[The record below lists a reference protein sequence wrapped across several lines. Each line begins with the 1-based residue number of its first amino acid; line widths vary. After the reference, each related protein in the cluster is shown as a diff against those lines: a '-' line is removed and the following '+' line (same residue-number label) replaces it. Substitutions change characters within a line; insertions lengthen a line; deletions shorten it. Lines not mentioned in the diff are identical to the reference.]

1 MNTCSHHEQLLL
13 VTMNLAWVVL
23 KATNLKSFKY
33 PNCLHCKYSRNI
45 LGSSKYPRDPWIL
58 RQWAPC
64 TGCLQEHPGIVQNSW
79 ESWATQTV
87 GFMHSWSQGHPGIVQ
102 LTQES
107 LDTQTVGS
115 INLVTGTSLDCPS
128 IPGFPEYSDNPRMF
142 LGPPMQGGPLSE
154 CPRMFLGY
162 LDNLGFQV
170 GWF

>member
-1 MNTCSHHEQLLL
+1 M
-13 VTMNLAWVVL
+13 
-23 KATNLKSFKY
+23 
-33 PNCLHCKYSRNI
+33 NI

-170 GWF
+170 G